1 MKFSCPKEKL
11 LKAIQIVQRAVSS
24 KSTIPNLTGILLEAL
39 EDKLIFRATDREIL
53 IQFELPLLSIERT
66 GQALLSAR
74 YLSDLVRRLPDTNI
88 TVEQQQPEQLFLFR
102 YGKSETQLI
111 GMDPSDY
118 PQLPVIDLKQKI
130 QLEAG
135 KFRQVINQVSS
146 AAATD
151 SLRPIFSGIYME
163 NTGGQ
168 SLNVVATDTH
178 RLAYSSIKLPEENQ
192 DKASLS
198 LIVPHKT
205 LMEVTRLLDDDE
217 TVISIMVGS
226 NQVIFKFDSTTII
239 SRIIEG
245 KFPNYQQVI
254 PEKYSTRIKVHTQSF
269 FEGVD
274 RATLLAQDKS
284 KIASSVLKIATKGDT
299 LILEARSQEIGRA
312 YEEIP
317 IYLEGEDVEI
327 KFNGRY
333 MLDALKVIESEEV
346 YFDLTGNLSPGVFR
360 PADGKDYL
368 YLILPVRSGI

>member
-11 LKAIQIVQRAVSS
+11 LKAIQVVQRAVSPR
-24 KSTIPNLTGILLEAL
+24 STIPTLTGILLEAQ
-39 EDKLIFRATDREIL
+39 EDRLIFKATDRE
-53 IQFELPLLSIERT
+53 LSIQYEVPLPVERT

-74 YLSDLVRRLPDTNI
+74 YLSDLVRRLPDTDI
-88 TVEQQQPEQLFLFR
+88 TIEQQQPEQLYVFR

-111 GMDPSDY
+111 GMDPADF
-118 PQLPVIDLKQKI
+118 PQITSIDFSQKL
-130 QLEAG
+130 QLDAG
-135 KFRQVINQVSS
+135 NFRQMINQVSS

-151 SLRPIFSGIYME
+151 SLRPIFSGIYLE
-163 NTGGQ
+163 SSNQHT
-168 SLNVVATDTH
+168 LNVVATDTH
-178 RLAYSSIKLPEENQ
+178 RLAYSSVKLPEQNQ
-192 DKASLS
+192 DISSLS
-198 LIVPHKT
+198 LIIPHKT
-205 LMEVTRLLDDDE
+205 LLEVTRLLEDDE
-217 TVISIMVGS
+217 TVVSIMVGS
-226 NQVIFKFDSTTII
+226 NQVVFEFDSITII

-245 KFPNYQQVI
+245 KFPNYRQVI
-254 PEKYSTRIKVHTQSF
+254 PEKYSTRIKVHTQSL

-274 RATLLAQDKS
+274 RATLLAQDRS
-284 KIASSVLKIATKGDT
+284 KIASSVLKITTKGDT

-333 MLDALKVIESEEV
+333 MLDALKVIASEEV